1 MYIDKLDGIINI
13 YNNTYHSKIK
23 MKSVNVKSNTYID
36 FNIEKKKSPQFEVG
50 DQVIISK
57 YKKKLQRVT
66 PRIRLEKF
74 LWLEI
79 LCRGRM

>member
-57 YKKKLQRVT
+57 YKKKNCKGLLPEFVWRS
-66 PRIRLEKF
+66 F
-74 LWLEI
+74 
-79 LCRGRM
+79 CG